1 MRRPNGQEAR
11 RPNNQQTQPPQAAQL
26 PPSPVPSHAIY
37 RLTSFGGGRG
47 AILVDRTF
55 NEHRTPRGAILPE
68 TEALLKAFYAPFN
81 QRLAGLLGPGGA
93 SGLLRAA
100 GDVAGQSE
108 GDVGAARFTWEDVW
122 LSHR

>member
-26 PPSPVPSHAIY
+26 PPSSVFSRLIY
-37 RLTSFGGGRG
+37 RFTSFGGGRG

>member
-1 MRRPNGQEAR
+1 VRRPNGQEAC
-11 RPNNQQTQPPQAAQL
+11 RPNNRQNATATSSPAPTLVRFLAPNL
-26 PPSPVPSHAIY
+26 PFH
-37 RLTSFGGGRG
+37 LFWGGRG

-55 NEHRTPRGAILPE
+55 NEHRAPRGAILPE

-122 LSHR
+122 LTHR